1 MYKLYRSIYV
11 LKQASKSLNIL
22 FDNII
27 KSFGFVKNPN
37 ESYIY
42 KWVKDHVI
50 IFLILYMDDI
60 LLMGND
66 VGIITEVKIW
76 LSKTLSMKYLGERP
90 YILGI
95 WIFRDKAK
103 GIIGLF
109 QRMYIETML
118 KWFNIKFSKR
128 GFLPYRHGLCLFKDI
143 GY

>member
-1 MYKLYRSIYV
+1 M
-11 LKQASKSLNIL
+11 KQASRSLNIL

-37 ESYIY
+37 ESCIY

-60 LLMGND
+60 LLIGND

-95 WIFRDKAK
+95 
-103 GIIGLF
+103 
-109 QRMYIETML
+109 
-118 KWFNIKFSKR
+118 
-128 GFLPYRHGLCLFKDI
+128 
-143 GY
+143 